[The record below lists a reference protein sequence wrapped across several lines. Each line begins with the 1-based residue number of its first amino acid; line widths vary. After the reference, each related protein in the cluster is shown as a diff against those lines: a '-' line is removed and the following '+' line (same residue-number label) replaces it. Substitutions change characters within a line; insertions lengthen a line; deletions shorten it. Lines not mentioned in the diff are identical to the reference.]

1 MSSGFQQNAD
11 QLTPG
16 LYRVV
21 VDLSGYST
29 TAANVDA
36 GGVETR
42 DSNVFDVP
50 GSALPT
56 TLAIGQRRARG
67 NLRWQAI
74 VDALG
79 LGGDFR
85 VLDIEELE
93 TTGPSVLDNA
103 DDTTTTLT
111 FTVKYDRDAFVLGSV
126 QNFLIAEGRVSGGVA
141 KNSDHEILAT
151 ATACTTTALAIEE
164 LVVRGITKGYQ
175 DYVTDVSVAVGTT
188 DIFTRSYRVFDGTQ
202 SAEVQEVLTVQAPIT
217 PKAAHTD
224 VTVTQIDGTTLPT
237 T

>member
-1 MSSGFQQNAD
+1 MASGFQQNTD

-21 VDLSGYST
+21 VDLTGYST
-29 TAANVDA
+29 TAANTDA

-42 DSNVFDVP
+42 DN
-50 GSALPT
+50 SAFSTKAT
-56 TLAIGQRRARG
+56 TTAIGQRRARG
-67 NLRWQAI
+67 NLRWQGI
-74 VDALG
+74 LENLG
-79 LGGDFR
+79 IGGDFR
-85 VLDIEELE
+85 ILDIEELE

-111 FTVKYDRDAFVLGSV
+111 FTVQYDRDAFVLGAV
-126 QNFLIAEGRVSGGVA
+126 QNFLIKEGRTTGGVA
-141 KNSDHEILAT
+141 KNSDHETLGSAT
-151 ATACTTTALAIEE
+151 TTTTTALAVEE

-175 DYVTDVSVAVGTT
+175 DYVTNVSTAVGAG

-202 SAEVQEVLTVQAPIT
+202 GAETQEVLTVKAPIT

-224 VTVTQIDGTTLPT
+224 VTVTNIDGTTLPT

>member
-1 MSSGFQQNAD
+1 MASGFQQHAD
-11 QLTPG
+11 QLTAG

-21 VDLSGYST
+21 VDLTGYAI
-29 TAANVDA
+29 TAADENA

-42 DSNVFDVP
+42 DA
-50 GSALPT
+50 SAFGTLPT
-56 TLAIGQRRARG
+56 TLANGQRRARG

-79 LGGDFR
+79 LGGDLR
-85 VLDIEELE
+85 ILDIEELK
-93 TTGPSVLDNA
+93 TGAVVLAAA
-103 DDTTTTLT
+103 DDTTLTLT
-111 FTVKYDRDAFVLGSV
+111 FTVQYDRDAFVLGAV
-126 QNFLIAEGRVSGGVA
+126 QNFLIAEGRVVGGVA
-141 KNSDHEILAT
+141 KNSDHETLAT
-151 ATACTTTALAIEE
+151 ATACTTTQLAIEE

-175 DYVTDVSVAVGTT
+175 DYVTDVSAAVGTT
-188 DIFTRSYRVFDGTQ
+188 DIFTRSYRVFDAAQ
-202 SAEVQEVLTVQAPIT
+202 SAEVQQVLTVQAPIT

>member
-1 MSSGFQQNAD
+1 MASGFQQPTD
-11 QLTPG
+11 QITPG
-16 LYRVV
+16 YYRVV
-21 VDLSGYST
+21 VDLTGYST
-29 TAANVDA
+29 TAANTDA

-42 DSNVFDVP
+42 DN
-50 GSALPT
+50 SAFSTQVT
-56 TLAIGQRRARG
+56 TTAIGQRRARG

-74 VDALG
+74 LDNLG
-79 LGGDFR
+79 RGGDFR
-85 VLDIEELE
+85 ILDVEELE

-111 FTVKYDRDAFVLGSV
+111 FTVQYDRDKFVLGAV

-141 KNSDHEILAT
+141 KNSDHETLGSAT
-151 ATACTTTALAIEE
+151 TCSTTALAIEE

-175 DYVTDVSVAVGTT
+175 DYVTDVSTAVGAG
-188 DIFTRSYRVFDGTQ
+188 DIFQRSYRVFDGTAASEGQ
-202 SAEVQEVLTVQAPIT
+202 VVLTVKSPIT

-224 VTVTQIDGTTLPT
+224 VTVTEIDGTTLPT

>member
-1 MSSGFQQNAD
+1 MASGFQQNEN

-21 VDLSGYST
+21 VDLTGYST
-29 TAANVDA
+29 TAANTDA

-42 DSNVFDVP
+42 DN
-50 GSALPT
+50 SAFGTQVT
-56 TLAIGQRRARG
+56 TTANGQRRARG
-67 NLRWQAI
+67 NLRWQGI
-74 VDALG
+74 VENLG
-79 LGGDFR
+79 RGGDFR
-85 VLDIEELE
+85 ILEIEELE

-111 FTVKYDRDAFVLGSV
+111 FTVQYDRDAFVLGNV
-126 QNFLIAEGRVSGGVA
+126 QKFLIAEGRTTGGVA
-141 KNSDHEILAT
+141 KNSDHETLGT
-151 ATACTTTALAIEE
+151 ATTCSTTALAIEE

-175 DYVTDVSVAVGTT
+175 DYVTNVSTAVAST
-188 DIFTRSYRVFDGTQ
+188 DIFKRSYRVFDGTN
-202 SAEVQEVLTVQAPIT
+202 AIENQEVLIVKAPIT

-224 VTVTQIDGTTLPT
+224 VTVTTIDGTTLPT

>member
-1 MSSGFQQNAD
+1 MSSGFQQNEN

-21 VDLSGYST
+21 VDLTGYST
-29 TAANVDA
+29 TAANTDA

-42 DSNVFDVP
+42 DS
-50 GSALPT
+50 SAFATQNT
-56 TLAIGQRRARG
+56 TLANGQRRARG
-67 NLRWQAI
+67 NLRWQGI
-74 VDALG
+74 LEALSI
-79 LGGDFR
+79 GGDFR
-85 VLDIEELE
+85 ILDIEELE

-111 FTVKYDRDAFVLGSV
+111 FTVQYDRDAFVLGAV
-126 QNFLIAEGRVSGGVA
+126 QNFLIKEGRTTGGVA
-141 KNSDHEILAT
+141 KNSDNETLGSAT
-151 ATACTTTALAIEE
+151 TCSTTLLAIEE

-175 DYVTDVSVAVGTT
+175 NYVTDVSAAVGAG
-188 DIFTRSYRVFDGTQ
+188 DIFTRSYRVYDGTQ
-202 SAEVQEVLTVQAPIT
+202 GAETQAVLTVKAPIT

-224 VTVTQIDGTTLPT
+224 VTVTNIDGTTLPT